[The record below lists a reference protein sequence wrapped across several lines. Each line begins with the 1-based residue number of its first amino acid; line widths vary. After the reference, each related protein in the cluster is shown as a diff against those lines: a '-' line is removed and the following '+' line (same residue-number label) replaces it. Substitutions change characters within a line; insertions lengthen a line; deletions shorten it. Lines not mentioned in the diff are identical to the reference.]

1 MSEEQYVKLVLN
13 SDRIEPP
20 FSAQYVNNLTEEQ
33 IEKMYKLIG
42 MEFAARDA
50 KLLISFMGNSEITD
64 VIKEMFTMFY
74 VSSKIGLLVEP
85 LLIIC
90 SA

>member
-1 MSEEQYVKLVLN
+1 MDEEQYVKLVLTN
-13 SDRIEPP
+13 DRIEPP
-20 FSAQYVNNLTEEQ
+20 LSAQFVESLNEEQ
-33 IEKMYKLIG
+33 IEKIYKLIG

-74 VSSKIGLLVEP
+74 VSSTMTK
-85 LLIIC
+85 
-90 SA
+90 

>member
-1 MSEEQYVKLVLN
+1 MTCVDLEMSEEQYVKLVLTC
-13 SDRIEPP
+13 DKIEPP
-20 FSAQYVNNLTEEQ
+20 ISAQYINNLTEDQ
-33 IEKMYKLIG
+33 IEKIYQLIG

-74 VSSKIGLLVEP
+74 VSR
-85 LLIIC
+85 LI
-90 SA
+90 